1 MDSHISSIITSCQS
15 SIDSAILA
23 NSSNPL
29 SYEELIIPHANKILT
44 ELNNTKPSKWPLHR
58 VINGIDIYVEAISI
72 HMLYSYNN
80 NIKFDYPLHCIV
92 NVLLKHPYYLNI
104 IQSNRNISEYIEYVK
119 LILNEITTMYG
130 DTTSTPAINSLKNL
144 LIASMEDK
152 LYSNAS
158 SLHKFHYLTQ
168 FTYESNTTGITG
180 SELLKVLMS
189 NSDIQFNS
197 STIFIAINIS
207 YNLANLNSIVIYRD
221 INKYREKLLNIDT
234 IKTFTPFIYPS
245 TITTAKTPYS
255 IYDSNLVCLQS
266 IPDNFE
272 TAIIL
277 LSYNDATDPL
287 QSHYSL
293 AKYKNTYCIDKKHVL
308 AFLDFKSFQI
318 IDSHS
323 FENYLIEEYYKEASS
338 SKPPISELKSTYTSL
353 LSLVKQIYLKS
364 TPITFTTNFIDALS
378 KESLINSREL
388 PYLKIYLS
396 KIKTLEPFTL
406 PQVSSYVL
414 SYIYPE
420 LLTTT
425 SDL

>member
-29 SYEELIIPHANKILT
+29 SYEDLIIPHANKILT
-44 ELNNTKPSKWPLHR
+44 ELNDTKPSKWPLHR
-58 VINGIDIYVEAISI
+58 VINGIDIYVETISI
-72 HMLYSYNN
+72 HMLYSYSNN
-80 NIKFDYPLHCIV
+80 MKFDYPLHCVV

-119 LILNEITTMYG
+119 LILNEITVMYG
-130 DTTSTPAINSLKNL
+130 NTSSSAVVNSLKTL
-144 LIASMEDK
+144 LISSMDDK

-168 FTYESNTTGITG
+168 FTYDSNTTGVTG

-245 TITTAKTPYS
+245 TIATAKTPYS
-255 IYDSNLVCLQS
+255 IYDSNLVYLQT

-277 LSYNDATDPL
+277 LSYDDATNPL
-287 QSHYSL
+287 QTHYSL
-293 AKYKNTYCIDKKHVL
+293 AKYKNMYYVDKEHAL

-318 IDSHS
+318 INSHT
-323 FENYLIEEYYKEASS
+323 FESYLIEEYYKEASS
-338 SKPPISELKSTYTSL
+338 SKPPISQLKSTYASL
-353 LSLVKQIYLKS
+353 LSLIKQIYMKS
-364 TPITFTTNFIDALS
+364 TPNTFTTNFIDALS
-378 KESLINSREL
+378 KDSLIDSREI

-396 KIKTLEPFTL
+396 KVKTLEPFTL

-420 LLTTT
+420 LLTST

>member
-1 MDSHISSIITSCQS
+1 MDSHISSIIASCQS

-44 ELNNTKPSKWPLHR
+44 ELNNTKPSKWPLHK

-80 NIKFDYPLHCIV
+80 NIKFDYPLHCVV

-119 LILNEITTMYG
+119 LILNEITVMYG
-130 DTTSTPAINSLKNL
+130 DTTSSTVVNSLKNL
-144 LIASMEDK
+144 LIASMDDK

-168 FTYESNTTGITG
+168 FTYDSNTTGVTG
-180 SELLKVLMS
+180 SELLKVLVS

-207 YNLANLNSIVIYRD
+207 YNITNLNSIVIYRD

-245 TITTAKTPYS
+245 TIATAKTPYT
-255 IYDSNLVCLQS
+255 IYDSNLVHLQS

-287 QSHYSL
+287 QTHYSL
-293 AKYKNTYCIDKKHVL
+293 AKYKNMHYVDKEHAL

-318 IDSHS
+318 IDSHA
-323 FENYLIEEYYKEASS
+323 FESYLIEEYYKEASS
-338 SKPPISELKSTYTSL
+338 SKPPISQLKSTYASL
-353 LSLVKQIYLKS
+353 LSL
-364 TPITFTTNFIDALS
+364 
-378 KESLINSREL
+378 INSHTFFNSDNTRFC
-388 PYLKIYLS
+388 S
-396 KIKTLEPFTL
+396 KAISISSIKTTTL
-406 PQVSSYVL
+406 CCVFANTFRIRS
-414 SYIYPE
+414 
-420 LLTTT
+420 
-425 SDL
+425 

>member
-1 MDSHISSIITSCQS
+1 MD
-15 SIDSAILA
+15 L
-23 NSSNPL
+23 L
-29 SYEELIIPHANKILT
+29 KEKILQ
-44 ELNNTKPSKWPLHR
+44 EGR
-58 VINGIDIYVEAISI
+58 AIGK
-72 HMLYSYNN
+72 
-80 NIKFDYPLHCIV
+80 NI
-92 NVLLKHPYYLNI
+92 LKVD
-104 IQSNRNISEYIEYVK
+104 SFEKDNRNIECVCFTTGEIYTLE
-119 LILNEITTMYG
+119 LLNEITVMYG
-130 DTTSTPAINSLKNL
+130 DTTSSIVVNSLKNL
-144 LIASMEDK
+144 LIASMDDN

-168 FTYESNTTGITG
+168 FTHESNTTGVTG

-245 TITTAKTPYS
+245 TIATAKTPYS
-255 IYDSNLVCLQS
+255 IYDSNLVYLQT

-287 QSHYSL
+287 QTHYSL
-293 AKYKNTYCIDKKHVL
+293 AKYKNMYYVDKEHAL

-318 IDSHS
+318 INSHT
-323 FENYLIEEYYKEASS
+323 FESYLIEEYYKEASS
-338 SKPPISELKSTYTSL
+338 SKPPISQLKSTYASL
-353 LSLVKQIYLKS
+353 LSLIKQIYMKS
-364 TPITFTTNFIDALS
+364 TPNTFTTNFIDALS
-378 KESLINSREL
+378 KDSLIDSREI

-396 KIKTLEPFTL
+396 KVKTLEPFTL

-420 LLTTT
+420 LLTST